1 MIQSLLDPLVTAIDL
16 MDVVDHALALGA
28 ECREKQCHAG
38 ADVGAGDLC
47 AGEPIAAD
55 DDRPMRIAKNDPRPH
70 RNQFVR
76 KEKARLEHFL
86 EDHHRPFGL
95 RPHDHHDREQVGREE
110 RPRAVV
116 DFRNG
121 GTDVIAHAQLLI
133 LRHADVIALDANF
146 DTKLLQH
153 QSDRIQVLR
162 HRIFDEKLAARDRGQ
177 SDVGPHFDVVA
188 GNGELSSS

>member
-1 MIQSLLDPLVTAIDL
+1 MNYWYAPSLIPPPSSLFITLSHDPRAQLIQSLLDPLVTAIDL

-55 DDRPMRIAKNDPRPH
+55 DDRPMRIAKNDPSPH

-86 EDHHRPFGL
+86 EDHHR
-95 RPHDHHDREQVGREE
+95 
-110 RPRAVV
+110 
-116 DFRNG
+116 
-121 GTDVIAHAQLLI
+121 
-133 LRHADVIALDANF
+133 
-146 DTKLLQH
+146 
-153 QSDRIQVLR
+153 
-162 HRIFDEKLAARDRGQ
+162 
-177 SDVGPHFDVVA
+177 
-188 GNGELSSS
+188 